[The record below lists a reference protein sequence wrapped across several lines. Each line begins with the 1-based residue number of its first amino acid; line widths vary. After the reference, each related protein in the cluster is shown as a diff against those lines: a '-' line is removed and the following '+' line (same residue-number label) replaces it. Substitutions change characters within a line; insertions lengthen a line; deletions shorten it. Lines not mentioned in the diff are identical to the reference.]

1 MAPKKKSTGARGA
14 RRQRAVLVLSGPNLQ
29 LLGSRETRIYG
40 KMTLAQIHERL
51 EQVGRERG
59 CRIECRQSNHEGALV
74 DWIGDAKKERFD
86 GVIINPGAYTHT
98 SIALCDAIRAASL
111 PTVELHLSNPEAREP
126 FRHRSM
132 IAAACLGR
140 VAGFGPSSYVVA
152 LRALLDHLD
161 A

>member
-1 MAPKKKSTGARGA
+1 
-14 RRQRAVLVLSGPNLQ
+14 VLVLSGPNLQ

-40 KMTLAQIHERL
+40 RLTLTQIHERL
-51 EQVGRERG
+51 EQVALERG
-59 CRIECRQSNHEGALV
+59 CRIDCRQSNHEGVLV
-74 DWIGDAKKERFD
+74 DWIGNAKKERFE

-98 SIALCDAIRAASL
+98 SIALYDAIRAASL
-111 PTVELHLSNPEAREP
+111 PAVELHLSNPDAREP

-140 VAGFGPSSYVVA
+140 VAGFGPNSYLVA

-161 A
+161 AKR